1 MLANRIPIE
10 YYTPVSYTQL
20 SFKIVTYHYHFAFT
34 FMYRS
39 PDFLT
44 AGVGKKAFPLKLF
57 NSGHKILQLRSW
69 RMQMGIVYVGARS
82 VYWLTL
88 FLFYFFFLFCFSDIV
103 LFKWLLSVKCLL
115 RAGGGWEVR
124 FVLRA
129 ETYEMQHFTAL
140 ENTLQTW
147 YWDQMD
153 WCLNHQISK

>member
-1 MLANRIPIE
+1 MLANPIPIE

-20 SFKIVTYHYHFAFT
+20 SFKTVTYHYHFAFT

-88 FLFYFFFLFCFSDIV
+88 FLFYFLFSFL
-103 LFKWLLSVKCLL
+103 LFWYCLVEVAPECKMSPEGGRRVGSAL
-115 RAGGGWEVR
+115 RAPGRDLRDAAFHGLGKHTADL
-124 FVLRA
+124 VLRPNGL
-129 ETYEMQHFTAL
+129 M
-140 ENTLQTW
+140 
-147 YWDQMD
+147 
-153 WCLNHQISK
+153 S